1 MSSLIMVVVG
11 LVAGILG
18 GMLGIGGG
26 VIIIPALIYIFG
38 MSQQMSQGTTL
49 ALMLPPIGALA
60 AYVYWKNG
68 FVNWQAAGLICLGF
82 VIGGYFGA
90 KIAMSCP
97 TALLKKL
104 FGVLLL
110 IISLQLIFS
119 PAK

>member
-1 MSSLIMVVVG
+1 MVLVG
-11 LVAGILG
+11 LVSGVLG

-26 VIIIPALIYIFG
+26 IIIIPALIYIFG

-49 ALMLPPIGALA
+49 ALMLPPIGVLA

-90 KIAMSCP
+90 KIAMTMP
-97 TALLKKL
+97 TGLLKKL
-104 FGVLLL
+104 FGVFLL
-110 IISLQLIFS
+110 ILSLQMIFS